1 MYGETLS
8 FTTLEDTDIPI
19 NEKENRLTVFPNPAN
34 DYLVLTTD
42 EACVGSRIEIVDMYG
57 KVLLMEPLKST
68 SMQLDISNFAD
79 GLYFLQLKQG
89 NKTVDVLKIVKY

>member
-1 MYGETLS
+1 
-8 FTTLEDTDIPI
+8 
-19 NEKENRLTVFPNPAN
+19 
-34 DYLVLTTD
+34 
-42 EACVGSRIEIVDMYG
+42 MYG